1 MEENIDKTPI
11 SKMTAYDLTAKLD
24 GFVRQAYFRRSRQ
37 LPSNVAEMVA
47 CLKGDLLKAYP
58 DCPINVVDD
67 AITTSTLHDTD
78 VTQISVAF
86 FFNAVKK
93 AWFTPKSNA
102 HQWDGRDED
111 LAYWQDLANRHPW
124 DTHAA
129 EMVEHYRHGDTEQD
143 TISLLDTCASML
155 AKMDEAEA
163 NGQTVAKKA
172 EFKGVVVDL
181 PAFNSRR
188 EYCYLVMRGQ
198 LAVDAWTHHFAD
210 ALLAINTERMESHH
224 HMLTKEEA
232 AKNPDV
238 LSQARRLA
246 VIDWLRSCNTRGI
259 HPSDILQPLVN
270 ENQYQQ
276 LRRETA

>member
-129 EMVEHYRHGDTEQD
+129 EMVEHYRHGDTEAD

-163 NGQTVAKKA
+163 NGQVVAKKA
-172 EFKGVVVDL
+172 EFKGVIVEL

-188 EYCYLVMRGQ
+188 EYGYLVMRRQ
-198 LAVDAWTHHFAD
+198 LAPDAASHFFTEAVQAVNADRLDTRHHR
-210 ALLAINTERMESHH
+210 LE
-224 HMLTKEEA
+224 KA
-232 AKNPDV
+232 AAATDPDV
-238 LSQARRLA
+238 LAKCQRLA
-246 VIDWLRSCNTRGI
+246 VLDWLRACNTSNTT
-259 HPSDILQPLVN
+259 PSAILTPLA
-270 ENQYQQ
+270 EELSYFDF
-276 LRRETA
+276 RRTR